1 MRKAHKN
8 QEKKDAEG
16 CRGTNFQIQPMNTAE
31 IKILSLIHI

>member
-31 IKILSLIHI
+31 IETSASW